1 MHANKST
8 GQNFEEETA
17 MATTLIENIV
27 NELTMVVVQSVMKE
41 FQAQEA
47 RLTVLEKGFETLAQQ
62 RLKGLTDQLDHEA
75 RLNALERVDLDYKI
89 QRAIE
94 DTDFDDAIKE
104 AVYERIDDELENKG
118 FINEEDLQR
127 RLDHY
132 RFVTESSLIEFLNDR
147 VRITVE

>member
-1 MHANKST
+1 
-8 GQNFEEETA
+8 

-27 NELTMVVVQSVMKE
+27 NELTELVVQKVLGE

-62 RLKGLTDQLDHEA
+62 RLKGPLDHEA
-75 RLNALERVDLDYKI
+75 LLNALERVDLDYKI

-94 DTDFDDAIKE
+94 DADFDEAIKE

-127 RLDHY
+127 YFDHY
-132 RFVTESSLIEFLNDR
+132 RFVTESSLIEFLLDR

>member
-1 MHANKST
+1 
-8 GQNFEEETA
+8 

-62 RLKGLTDQLDHEA
+62 RLKGPLDHEA

-118 FINEEDLQR
+118 FINEEALQR
-127 RLDHY
+127 YLDRY
-132 RFVTESSLIEFLNDR
+132 RFVTEGSLIEFINDR